1 MKKLGFLLVGMLL
14 FAADLCAQGCV
25 SCSNTAANLNHQSAK
40 GLNDGI
46 VYLAAIPL
54 LLIASLG
61 YYWYRHSKLA
71 DE

>member
-1 MKKLGFLLVGMLL
+1 MKKLGFLLVSMLL
-14 FAADLCAQGCV
+14 SFADLFAQGCV

-54 LLIASLG
+54 LIISCLG
-61 YYWYRHSKLA
+61 YYWYRHSKLV
-71 DE
+71 EE